1 MKKFLKFLGV
11 IPFAITMMIGL
22 TGCFGGDPGDNGE
35 QQVEPPHVHE
45 YDNRWTYNNT
55 HHWHEPLCD
64 DTTEITDK
72 AEHKLIAQ
80 VLREANCHQEG
91 SVYYYCEFCRYQT
104 DVIDIEK
111 TPHTY
116 SPDWTCL
123 EDVHVHSCTFCG
135 DRTGDTPHNYVNGKC
150 ADCGYTDGNRNF
162 SYVTS
167 ITASGTKVIIKG
179 IKDTTLENIV
189 IPSHIGGVEVTEIEA
204 EAFKNNNNL
213 KSITFP
219 ETVKIIGNKAFYY
232 CRNLTTV
239 NLGTGLKSIGVEAFF
254 ACNNLETINFPE
266 GLVTIERSAFVECRK
281 LQTINLPSTVK
292 TIGKDAFR
300 YCRTLSTLT
309 LSDGLEEVNNII
321 EYCENLTYNEYS
333 NGYYLGSKTNP
344 YMVLVKQKD
353 NTISDITINEECK
366 FVYYNALSD
375 CSNLTSVVI
384 PSKVTKIY
392 SGALRNCT
400 SLTNLTVSED
410 NEYFVSERN
419 VIYNKEKTVLLLGA
433 GGIDTLVVPSQVTE
447 IADYAFSGAKLKYLN
462 LENVKVI
469 GKYAFENCS
478 IQNLEL
484 NDGLTTIKESAF
496 ENCKEIKT
504 VKIPVS
510 VTVIDYSAFYG
521 SGLIDM
527 TYAGTVEQWDKVSKY
542 GSMWMP
548 DVENFTVKCSN
559 GNVVYNET
567 TEE

>member
-11 IPFAITMMIGL
+11 IPLAITMMIGL

-55 HHWHEPLCD
+55 HHWHEPLCN
-64 DTTEITDK
+64 DTTEIADK

-80 VLREANCHQEG
+80 VLREPDCHQEG
-91 SVYYYCEFCRYQT
+91 AIYYYCETCRYTT
-104 DVIDIEK
+104 DRMEIEK

-116 SPDWTCL
+116 STDWTCL
-123 EDVHVHSCTFCG
+123 ADVHVHKCTFCG
-135 DRTGDTPHNYVNGKC
+135 DRTDATPHNYVNGKC
-150 ADCGYTDGNRNF
+150 DDCGYTDGNRNF
-162 SYVTS
+162 SYVTR
-167 ITASGTKVIIKG
+167 ASSEGVWVIIKG

-189 IPSHIGGVEVTEIEA
+189 IPSHFDGVEVGEIET

-213 KSITFP
+213 KSITIP
-219 ETVKIIGNKAFYY
+219 DTVKTIGNKAFYY
-232 CRNLTTV
+232 CKNLTTV
-239 NLGTGLKSIGVEAFF
+239 NLGKGLKAIGVEAFF
-254 ACNNLETINFPE
+254 ACNNLETINFPD

-292 TIGKDAFR
+292 TIGEDAFR

-309 LSDGLEEVNNII
+309 LPDGLEEVNNII

-353 NTISDITINEECK
+353 NNISDITINEECK
-366 FVYYNALSD
+366 FVYYNALRD

-392 SGALRNCT
+392 RGALRNCT

-410 NEYFVSERN
+410 NEYFSSERN

-447 IADYAFSGAKLKYLN
+447 IADYAFSGAKLRFLN
-462 LENVKVI
+462 LENVKII

-484 NDGLTTIKESAF
+484 NDDLTTISEGAF
-496 ENCKEIKT
+496 YNCKEITT
-504 VKIPVS
+504 VNIPVS
-510 VTVIDYSAFYG
+510 VTQIGVNAFYG
-521 SGLIDM
+521 SGL
-527 TYAGTVEQWDKVSKY
+527 TYVTYDGTAEQWNKIKVNKY
-542 GSMWMP
+542 SFP
-548 DVENFTVKCSN
+548 QLDNFTIQCSN